1 MQVRAYKM
9 TFEFCE
15 LPVETGNG
23 TGNLRGTCCVA
34 TERVCNATCNQ
45 TCAFRPR
52 GPSCNPCVMQRS
64 AACWMLE
71 DRCGGARPERD
82 LITGTLQHMWAPRC
96 LRSAVDT
103 N

>member
-9 TFEFCE
+9 TLEFCE

-45 TCAFRPR
+45 T
-52 GPSCNPCVMQRS
+52 
-64 AACWMLE
+64 
-71 DRCGGARPERD
+71 
-82 LITGTLQHMWAPRC
+82 
-96 LRSAVDT
+96 
-103 N
+103 